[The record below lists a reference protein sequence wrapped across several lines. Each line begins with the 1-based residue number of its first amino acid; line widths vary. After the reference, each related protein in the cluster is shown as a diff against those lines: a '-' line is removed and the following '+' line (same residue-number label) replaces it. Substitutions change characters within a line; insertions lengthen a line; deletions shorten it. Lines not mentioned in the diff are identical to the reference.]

1 VRPADEVI
9 MVPVTSLWLPILVSA
24 VIVFVASSIIHMAF
38 KYHHDDWKRLPSHDD
53 VQEAMRRFNVPP
65 GDYHVRGGKGP
76 TFIMTIMPPGQSGM
90 GKNLVMW
97 FLYSILV
104 SVFAGYVAG
113 AALGPGVMYLRVF
126 QFAGTVAF
134 CGYSLALLQHSIWYN
149 RKWRTTLVSMFDG
162 LIYGLL
168 TAGTF
173 GWLWPR

>member
-1 VRPADEVI
+1 VRAAEVI

-24 VIVFVASSIIHMAF
+24 AVVFVASSIIHMAF

-53 VQEAMRRFNVPP
+53 VQEAMRRFSVPP
-65 GDYHVRGGKGP
+65 GDYHARGGQGP
-76 TFIMTIMPPGQSGM
+76 NFVITIMPPGQSGM

-97 FLYSILV
+97 FLYSALV

-113 AALGPGVMYLRVF
+113 AALGPGAMYLRVF

-134 CGYSLALLQHSIWYN
+134 CSYSLALMHDSIWYN
-149 RKWRTTLVSMFDG
+149 RKWRTTLLSMFDG